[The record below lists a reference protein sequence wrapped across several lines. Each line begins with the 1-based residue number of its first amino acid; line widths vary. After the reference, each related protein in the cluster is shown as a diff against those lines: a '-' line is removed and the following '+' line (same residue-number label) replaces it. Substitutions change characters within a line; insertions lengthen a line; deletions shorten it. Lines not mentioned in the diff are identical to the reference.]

1 MKLGTSRRRREQ
13 GAKNKMG
20 EECKG
25 ARNQVVERIRDLRTR
40 GMMGVGSLEQFGRR
54 ELETYG
60 G

>member
-25 ARNQVVERIRDLRTR
+25 ARNKVSE
-40 GMMGVGSLEQFGRR
+40 GNR
-54 ELETYG
+54 ELG
-60 G
+60 I